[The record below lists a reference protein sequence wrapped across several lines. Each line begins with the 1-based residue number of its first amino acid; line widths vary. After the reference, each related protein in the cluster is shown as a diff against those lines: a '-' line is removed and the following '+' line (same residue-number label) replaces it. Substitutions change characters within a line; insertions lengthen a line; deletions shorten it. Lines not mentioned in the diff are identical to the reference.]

1 MNRIQFWRLL
11 MDNPEIDIDY
21 WLTRVENEPARQHP
35 THA

>member
-21 WLTRVENEPARQHP
+21 WLTRVENEPARQQLN
-35 THA
+35 